1 MLLIAE
7 MAFRARNW
15 HCGWRAVK
23 LILHPNIAHGSLL
36 AKIAAIAGSAQDLS
50 MLVEKAAAGVK
61 VLIIPRGQRDVFGSR
76 QALRIGDHL
85 GGRGRTTGLDGTAW
99 NTLRV
104 INIRSCRCPARL
116 GRSAPAGRPGA

>member
-1 MLLIAE
+1 LLLIPK

-50 MLVEKAAAGVK
+50 MLVEKAAAGAEIP
-61 VLIIPRGQRDVFGSR
+61 LIARRQGQVPGFREL
-76 QALRIGDHL
+76 LRVGDHA
-85 GGRGRTTGLDGTAW
+85 GSGR
-99 NTLRV
+99 
-104 INIRSCRCPARL
+104 
-116 GRSAPAGRPGA
+116 

>member
-1 MLLIAE
+1 MERSGVGRQWLALSGQMSSRMLI
-7 MAFRARNW
+7 
-15 HCGWRAVK
+15 
-23 LILHPNIAHGSLL
+23 
-36 AKIAAIAGSAQDLS
+36 
-50 MLVEKAAAGVK
+50 EKAAAGVK

-116 GRSAPAGRPGA
+116 GRSASAGRPGA